1 MLTINLQPNKKI
13 FFASDFHFGTPTYK
27 RTHEGNP
34 NGVRTRS
41 SEREDKVIRWLES
54 IRNEAQVI
62 FLVGD
67 IFDFWFEY
75 KTAIPKGFVRFQGKI
90 AELTDAG
97 IEIIFFTGNH
107 DMWMFDYFET
117 ELGVK
122 IYRNP
127 QDLQINFQQ
136 NHVKTTPNP
145 SLKGGELNAPLLP
158 KASILLGL
166 GVVTNILI
174 GHGDGLGAGD
184 YTYKFLKKIF
194 SNKFF
199 QFIFKIVHPDI
210 GIGIASL
217 WSRKSRSQNDNKT
230 SNNDKQFLGEDE
242 WLWQYCKEIEATKHY
257 DFYVFGHRHLPL
269 DLPVLE
275 TSRYINLG
283 EWLNY
288 STFAI
293 FDGEK
298 LSLEIFEKTD

>member
-13 FFASDFHFGTPTYK
+13 FFASDFHLGTPTYK
-27 RTHEGNP
+27 RTHEGTP
-34 NGVRTRS
+34 TRS

-54 IRNEAQVI
+54 IKKEAQVI

-117 ELGVK
+117 ELGIK

-127 QDLQINFQQ
+127 QDLQIN
-136 NHVKTTPNP
+136 
-145 SLKGGELNAPLLP
+145 NAPLLP
-158 KASILLGL
+158 KEGLAVASE
-166 GVVTNILI
+166 VVTNILI

-199 QFIFKIVHPDI
+199 QFIFKIFHPDI

-230 SNNDKQFLGEDE
+230 SNNDKKFLGDGE

-257 DFYVFGHRHLPL
+257 NFYIFGHRHLPL

-288 STFAI
+288 HTFAV
-293 FDGEK
+293 FDGQK
-298 LSLEIFEKTD
+298 LSLEIFEKAD

>member
-13 FFASDFHFGTPTYK
+13 FFASDFHLGTPTYK
-27 RTHEGNP
+27 RADKRTHENSL
-34 NGVRTRS
+34 TS
-41 SEREDKVIRWLES
+41 SAERENKVIRWLES
-54 IRNEAQVI
+54 IKNEAQTI

-127 QDLQINFQQ
+127 QDLQVNFQANNQ
-136 NHVKTTPNP
+136 VNNTNKVL
-145 SLKGGELNAPLLP
+145 S
-158 KASILLGL
+158 
-166 GVVTNILI
+166 TNILI

-199 QFIFKIVHPDI
+199 QFIFKINHPDI

-217 WSRKSRSQNDNKT
+217 WSRKSRSQSTKKLGNK
-230 SNNDKQFLGEDE
+230 DEVFLGENE
-242 WLWQYCKEIEATKHY
+242 WLWQYCKEIEAKKHY
-257 DFYVFGHRHLPL
+257 DLYIFGHRHLPL

-275 TSRYINLG
+275 NSRYINLG

-288 STFAI
+288 DTFAV

-298 LSLEIFEKTD
+298 LSLEIFEKEKKEKPLKGFVTGL

>member
-27 RTHEGNP
+27 RTHEDAP
-34 NGVRTRS
+34 TRS
-41 SEREDKVIRWLES
+41 SKREDKVIRWLES
-54 IRNEAQVI
+54 IRSEAQVI
-62 FLVGD
+62 FLIGD

-136 NHVKTTPNP
+136 NTEQTTP
-145 SLKGGELNAPLLP
+145 LAT
-158 KASILLGL
+158 AS

-230 SNNDKQFLGEDE
+230 SNNARRNDKQFLGDDE

-257 DFYVFGHRHLPL
+257 DFYIFGHRHLPL
-269 DLPVLE
+269 DLPVLGHSVN

-288 STFAI
+288 ATFAV
-293 FDGEK
+293 FDGQK

>member
-34 NGVRTRS
+34 KGVKGMPTRS

-127 QDLQINFQQ
+127 QDLQINY
-136 NHVKTTPNP
+136 
-145 SLKGGELNAPLLP
+145 APLLP
-158 KASILLGL
+158 KEGL

-242 WLWQYCKEIEATKHY
+242 WLWQYCKEIEVTKHY

-288 STFAI
+288 ATFAV

-298 LSLEIFEKTD
+298 LSLEIFEKKD

>member
-13 FFASDFHFGTPTYK
+13 FFASDFHLGTPTYK
-27 RTHEGNP
+27 RTHESNP
-34 NGVRTRS
+34 KGVRTRS
-41 SEREDKVIRWLES
+41 AEREDRVIRWLES
-54 IRNEAQVI
+54 IKKEAQVI

-67 IFDFWFEY
+67 IFDVWFEY

-97 IEIIFFTGNH
+97 IEIVFFTGNH

-127 QDLQINFQQ
+127 QDLQINFQ
-136 NHVKTTPNP
+136 K
-145 SLKGGELNAPLLP
+145 NAENSE
-158 KASILLGL
+158 KII
-166 GVVTNILI
+166 TNILI

-217 WSRKSRSQNDNKT
+217 WSRKSRSQNDNKI
-230 SNNDKQFLGEDE
+230 SNNARHNDKQFLGEDE
-242 WLWQYCKEIEATKHY
+242 WLWQYCKEIEAVKHY
-257 DFYVFGHRHLPL
+257 DFYIFGHRHLPL
-269 DLPVLE
+269 DLPVLDNQNDN
-275 TSRYINLG
+275 SRYINLG

-288 STFAI
+288 NTFAV

-298 LSLEIFEKTD
+298 LSLEIFEKAE